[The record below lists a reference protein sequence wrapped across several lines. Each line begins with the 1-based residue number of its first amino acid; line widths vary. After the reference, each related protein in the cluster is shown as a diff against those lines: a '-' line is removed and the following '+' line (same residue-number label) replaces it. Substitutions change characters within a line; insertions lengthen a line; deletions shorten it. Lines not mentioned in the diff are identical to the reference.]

1 MCKKTST
8 DLQSLFQPTTTPSA
22 GQDLAF
28 DHVNATLLNA
38 RQVYKKGNVIQF
50 TLPQQ
55 GLLVPDTLRLFFNLL
70 FEGSSSVTTRR
81 FFPSMD
87 INNLFSRVTLSYGR
101 TVILEDIQ
109 EYGQLS
115 QLFSVHT
122 KPATR
127 QINRNGVFQAETLTQ
142 FHTGVTDTTQTR
154 PFLHNP
160 QGLSSV
166 AFGQAPRRYMVNI
179 NLGMFQ
185 QEKPIPLLYMNEKLR
200 LDFYLQDQVQKFA
213 FVQAATVNI
222 PGPVVT
228 DFQLGMPTLRYR
240 VYYPSLQLKDQ
251 IFNRISTG
259 RFALQWTSFQHQR
272 FPLSSS
278 QTNQTMII
286 NTFRKRIKYALAVI
300 RSEIDIDDPQADA
313 TSTYV
318 SLDPHVPNTASSANT
333 VDQARKTSL
342 KEYQWF
348 YNNQAIPSK
357 PVKVLGVH
365 PNYTFNLTTQPTSTL
380 YNVDDNY
387 ASSGVE
393 AFYYFRETLG
403 LKEHT
408 GPTVKDFPWVIQDSW
423 HAGANSP
430 VTTQFNLSQQTLT
443 DRRAPCSFVIAGKFF
458 DNVTLPDGTVQET
471 TIDGMSLNSNLR
483 LKLLF
488 NGLSGTGS
496 PYSAPYPQ
504 MYLDVWVAYNVV
516 CVINDLGEITLEQ

>member
-1 MCKKTST
+1 MCKETST
-8 DLQSLFQPTTTPSA
+8 NLQSLFESTPPPST

-28 DHVNATLLNA
+28 DHIDATLLNA
-38 RQVYKKGNVIQF
+38 RQVYKRGNVIQF
-50 TLPQQ
+50 ILPKT
-55 GLLVPDTLRLFFNLL
+55 GLLIPDSARLFFNLL
-70 FEGSSSVTTRR
+70 FEGSSSTIRR
-81 FFPSMD
+81 MYPSTD
-87 INNLFSRVTLSYGR
+87 INNIFSRVTLTYGR

-115 QLFSVHT
+115 QLFSVYT

-127 QINRNGVFQAETLTQ
+127 QLNRNGVFQAETLSA
-142 FHTGVTDTTQTR
+142 FHNGVTDTTHTR

-160 QGLSSV
+160 QGLSNV
-166 AFGQAPRRYMVNI
+166 AMGQAPRRYMVNI
-179 NLGMFQ
+179 NLGIFQ
-185 QEKPIPLLYMNEKLR
+185 QEKPLPLMFMNEELR
-200 LDFYLQDQVQKFA
+200 LNFYLQDQVQKFA
-213 FVQAATVNI
+213 FVQAGAVNVS
-222 PGPVVT
+222 GPVVSE
-228 DFQLGMPTLRYR
+228 FQLGMPSLRYR
-240 VYYPSLQLKDQ
+240 VYYPSLQLKNQ
-251 IFNRISTG
+251 IFNHISTG
-259 RFALQWTSFQHQR
+259 RFVLQWTSFQHQR

-318 SLDPHVPNTASSANT
+318 SLDPHVPNTASAAST
-333 VDQARKTSL
+333 VDQSRRTSL

-348 YNNQAIPSK
+348 YNNQAIPSQ

-365 PNYTFNLTTQPTSTL
+365 PAYTFDKTTQPTTTL
-380 YNVDDNY
+380 YSVDDY
-387 ASSGVE
+387 YGSSGVE

-403 LKEHT
+403 LKKQT
-408 GPTVKDFPWVIQDSW
+408 GPFVKDNPWVIQDAW
-423 HAGANSP
+423 HAGADTP
-430 VTTQFNLSQQTLT
+430 VTTQFNLSQQTVT

-458 DNVTLPDGTVQET
+458 DTVTLPDGTLQET

-488 NGLSGTGS
+488 NGLSETGS
-496 PYSAPYPQ
+496 PYSAPYPR

>member
-1 MCKKTST
+1 
-8 DLQSLFQPTTTPSA
+8 
-22 GQDLAF
+22 
-28 DHVNATLLNA
+28 
-38 RQVYKKGNVIQF
+38 
-50 TLPQQ
+50 
-55 GLLVPDTLRLFFNLL
+55 
-70 FEGSSSVTTRR
+70 
-81 FFPSMD
+81 
-87 INNLFSRVTLSYGR
+87 
-101 TVILEDIQ
+101 
-109 EYGQLS
+109 
-115 QLFSVHT
+115 
-122 KPATR
+122 
-127 QINRNGVFQAETLTQ
+127 
-142 FHTGVTDTTQTR
+142 
-154 PFLHNP
+154 
-160 QGLSSV
+160 
-166 AFGQAPRRYMVNI
+166 
-179 NLGMFQ
+179 
-185 QEKPIPLLYMNEKLR
+185 
-200 LDFYLQDQVQKFA
+200 
-213 FVQAATVNI
+213 
-222 PGPVVT
+222 
-228 DFQLGMPTLRYR
+228 